1 MEILLIMLLI
11 AVVSALN
18 IVCFFVGAKVGQKVS
33 KGEPIETPSFNPMEA
48 IRERREQREADKKQ
62 NEIETILEN
71 IERYDGTG
79 YGQKD
84 VPRG

>member
-1 MEILLIMLLI
+1 MEILLIALLI

-33 KGEPIETPSFNPMEA
+33 KGEPIEMPSLNPMKVIQEH
-48 IRERREQREADKKQ
+48 REQEEAKKKQ
-62 NEIETILEN
+62 NEIETIMRN
-71 IERYDGTG
+71 IEKYDGTG
-79 YGQKD
+79 YGQED